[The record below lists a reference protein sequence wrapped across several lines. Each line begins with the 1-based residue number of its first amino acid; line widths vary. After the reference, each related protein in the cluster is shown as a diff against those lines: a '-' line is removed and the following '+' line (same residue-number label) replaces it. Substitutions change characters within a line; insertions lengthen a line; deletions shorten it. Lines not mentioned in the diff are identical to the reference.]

1 MPLSQATAE
10 AHIATWEPT
19 LRKTSYPYRQH
30 WPSRLFRHESLDNIL
45 LILSRGELLSREQ
58 AEAEQVLLNDVAPEH
73 IIQANCAAHD
83 SVRLYFRPRTPTQFH
98 IEGIREVADYYHGK
112 HAPVLYMMCFDS
124 VRILTTDG
132 VRFSDG
138 NMQGLPHV
146 FHDDAGFGQLNF
158 ADVYHE
164 GSIPEPDRERV
175 RRARCAEV
183 LVPSPLALAPAL
195 QAVICRSSA
204 ERQLLLHELG
214 DEFPAKERIR
224 VFSEAGVFNADYAFV
239 ETVDL
244 AKDGVHVKFHCPR
257 RGSLSGT
264 VELRITPLQPSG
276 QAIHW
281 KNLTLE
287 FWKKWMFSYQL
298 QQGTYLVEIWIRGC
312 LAYRSKALL
321 TDDPF

>member
-1 MPLSQATAE
+1 VP
-10 AHIATWEPT
+10 I
-19 LRKTSYPYRQH
+19 LRGAK
-30 WPSRLFRHESLDNIL
+30 
-45 LILSRGELLSREQ
+45 LLSRDD
-58 AEAEQVLLNDVAPEH
+58 ALAGAVLVNDVAPEH

-83 SVRLYFRPRTPTQFH
+83 AVRLYFRPRTPTQYH
-98 IEGIREVADYYHGK
+98 IEGIREPADFYSGK

-124 VRILTTDG
+124 VSILTSAN

-146 FHDDAGFGQLNF
+146 FHDDAGFAQLNF
-158 ADVYHE
+158 GDIYHE
-164 GSIPEPDRERV
+164 GAIAEADRERI

-183 LVPSPLALAPAL
+183 LVPSPLKLAPSL

-214 DEFPAKERIR
+214 DNFPAKERIR
-224 VFSEAGVFNADYAFV
+224 VFNEAGVFNADFVFV

-244 AKDGVHVKFHCPR
+244 ANDGIHVKFHPPR
-257 RGSLSGT
+257 RGSPTGHVS
-264 VELRITPLQPSG
+264 VRATPLVPAGPPIAWQNP
-276 QAIHW
+276 A
-281 KNLTLE
+281 TE
-287 FWKKWMFSYQL
+287 FWKKWKYSYQL

-312 LAYRSKALL
+312 LAYRARALL